1 MSKLCFFYLSRT
13 LAQQKKHCLTC
24 FAGINFFNA
33 SLFMDDDD
41 DDDDDDNDVMIIMMM
56 MNINCEMQ
64 EKIFYEPVIK
74 CTVTSLNYTDM
85 AQLKGFDW

>member
-1 MSKLCFFYLSRT
+1 MSKLCFFNLSRS

-24 FAGINFFNA
+24 LAGINFFNA
-33 SLFMDDDD
+33 SLFMDDDDD

-64 EKIFYEPVIK
+64 EKNI
-74 CTVTSLNYTDM
+74 L
-85 AQLKGFDW
+85 